1 VIGRLLAILV
11 GALLI
16 LYAGDY
22 IALKLRPTQLG
33 SVQTRTSYAVAQKNK
48 KTEYYFNP
56 PENETCTHSLFPQ
69 LGYSPCWYL
78 ARHKDKSIQM

>member
-1 VIGRLLAILV
+1 MIGRLLLF
-11 GALLI
+11 GAAGLLI

-22 IALKLRPTQLG
+22 IVLRLRHNPLG
-33 SVQTRTSYAVAQKNK
+33 SVQTRTSYAVTQKNK

-69 LGYSPCWYL
+69 LGYNPCWYL
-78 ARHKDKSIQM
+78 ERHRDKSIHM